1 MNYIWSAMLIA
12 SVVCAAV
19 SGRLDETAAAA
30 FEGAAESVKVL
41 LSFAGIMC
49 FWTGIL
55 RVAEKAGVCAVIEKL
70 LSPVIRLLFPKA
82 GSGAKR
88 FIAMNMSANLL
99 GMGNAA
105 TPMGIH
111 AMEELDRENPHPLYP
126 SAPMRMLAA
135 VNTSSIQ
142 LIPTTVIALRA
153 AAGSAAPADIMLP
166 IWAASLFGLFAAVIS
181 TKIVCG
187 VKRL

>member
-55 RVAEKAGVCAVIEKL
+55 RSAEKAGSCSH
-70 LSPVIRLLFPKA
+70 LSYAFFFQR
-82 GSGAKR
+82 
-88 FIAMNMSANLL
+88 
-99 GMGNAA
+99 
-105 TPMGIH
+105 
-111 AMEELDRENPHPLYP
+111 
-126 SAPMRMLAA
+126 LAA
-135 VNTSSIQ
+135 AQ
-142 LIPTTVIALRA
+142 DAL
-153 AAGSAAPADIMLP
+153 
-166 IWAASLFGLFAAVIS
+166 
-181 TKIVCG
+181 
-187 VKRL
+187 

>member
-19 SGRLDETAAAA
+19 SGRLDETAAAT

-55 RVAEKAGVCAVIEKL
+55 RVAEKAGICAVIEKL

-88 FIAMNMSANLL
+88 C
-99 GMGNAA
+99 
-105 TPMGIH
+105 
-111 AMEELDRENPHPLYP
+111 R
-126 SAPMRMLAA
+126 MRWQPPGGG
-135 VNTSSIQ
+135 SRR
-142 LIPTTVIALRA
+142 LRMRWR
-153 AAGSAAPADIMLP
+153 GP
-166 IWAASLFGLFAAVIS
+166 GLRPVRAE
-181 TKIVCG
+181 KH
-187 VKRL
+187 